1 MNGRERAGSL
11 AAGFAALLHWRLAAL
26 LIACTVLPAL
36 MAASSLV
43 PALRASFAETLA
55 GDQVLRNDP
64 TAAPTDVL
72 DFLREQKTAIAGA
85 WRAGWVAALVG
96 VVLQIFFAG
105 GFVEVVGRRPR
116 PAVLEFLDGSWRNF
130 WHNLKCF
137 VLFFVSGGIVVG
149 AWVALGGAA
158 ARKLFEKTP
167 PGETST
173 FLYRAGVFLGAL
185 LLFAVFSLLHDFSR
199 AARRVRVGP
208 TIGAFR
214 AYGRARRTLRRRW
227 LRALGLFF
235 FWGVLGALLLAA
247 LFSAAWA
254 LSARDAGTVFLLFAL
269 QLAALCV
276 RPFVR
281 VAAWGSYLALI
292 DAAEPPAPIPS
303 VASLEP
309 ESIVGGSLLDETP
322 LV

>member
-1 MNGRERAGSL
+1 MNGRDRPGSL
-11 AAGFAALLHWRLAAL
+11 AAGFAALVHWRLAAL

-55 GDQVLRNDP
+55 GDHVLRNHP

-85 WRAGWVAALVG
+85 RRAGWVAALVG

-137 VLFFVSGGIVVG
+137 VLFLVSGGIVVG
-149 AWVALGGAA
+149 VWVALGATAG
-158 ARKLFEKTP
+158 RKLFEKTP

-173 FLYRAGVFLGAL
+173 FLYRVGVLLGAL
-185 LLFAVFSLLHDFSR
+185 LLFAVLSLLHDFSR
-199 AARRVRVGP
+199 AARRVGP

-292 DAAEPPAPIPS
+292 DAAEPPPPIPS
-303 VASLEP
+303 ASSLEP
-309 ESIVGGSLLDETP
+309 EPIVGGSLLDETP